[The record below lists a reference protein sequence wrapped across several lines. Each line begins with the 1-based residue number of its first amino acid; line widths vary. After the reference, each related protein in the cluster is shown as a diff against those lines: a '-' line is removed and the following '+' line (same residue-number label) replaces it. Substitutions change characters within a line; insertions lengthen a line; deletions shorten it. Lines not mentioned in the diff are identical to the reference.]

1 MRETGAPVVAV
12 VPVKRLAAAK
22 SRLRLPADQRT
33 SLALAFALDTLDALA
48 ASPVVAATL
57 VVSSDPEVTS
67 HLRRMDVAVVPDDTT
82 GLHNAV
88 EVGIAAAAR
97 QWPDLGIAVVPAD
110 LPSLRPDDVDEVAH
124 LAQATDGA
132 FVPDHEGT
140 GTTIVVHPSGR
151 SAATRYGPSSATRHR
166 ELGLAPLDQA
176 PPRARLDVDTLE
188 DLDVALTLGVGRRT
202 AAAVAALT
210 EARPA

>member
-1 MRETGAPVVAV
+1 M
-12 VPVKRLAAAK
+12 
-22 SRLRLPADQRT
+22 
-33 SLALAFALDTLDALA
+33 
-48 ASPVVAATL
+48 
-57 VVSSDPEVTS
+57 
-67 HLRRMDVAVVPDDTT
+67 
-82 GLHNAV
+82 

-110 LPSLRPDDVDEVAH
+110 LPSLRPDDVEEVVH
-124 LAQATDGA
+124 LAQETDGA

-140 GTTIVVHPSGR
+140 GTTIVVYPSGR

-166 ELGLAPLDQA
+166 ELGLTALDHA

-188 DLDVALTLGVGRRT
+188 DLDVALTLGLGPRT
-202 AAAVAALT
+202 ASAVAALT